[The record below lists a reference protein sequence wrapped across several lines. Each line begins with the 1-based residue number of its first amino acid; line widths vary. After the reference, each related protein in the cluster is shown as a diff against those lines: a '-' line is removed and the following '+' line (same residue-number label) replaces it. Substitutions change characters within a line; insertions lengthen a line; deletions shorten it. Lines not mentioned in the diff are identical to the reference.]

1 MFDLFVLRDTA
12 QRLVQDQFEA
22 RPKAARVTDTPA
34 DRPAPVVWPARRPS
48 RLLASLRAVADR

>member
-22 RPKAARVTDTPA
+22 PPTARKVATARKGRPSPVVEPRR
-34 DRPAPVVWPARRPS
+34 RPARF
-48 RLLASLRAVADR
+48 LASLRAVADR

>member
-22 RPKAARVTDTPA
+22 RPKASKVADARA
-34 DRPAPVVWPARRPS
+34 DRPAPLVRPARRPS

>member
-12 QRLVQDQFEA
+12 QRLVHDQFEA
-22 RPKAARVTDTPA
+22 RPTPSKAAETRS
-34 DRPAPVVWPARRPS
+34 DRPASVVRPRRRPA

>member
-22 RPKAARVTDTPA
+22 PSTARRVAATRT
-34 DRPAPVVWPARRPS
+34 DRPAHVVRPRRRPARF
-48 RLLASLRAVADR
+48 LASLRAVADR